1 MKNGHNSEETY
12 FVPLIPWHSNEA
24 VKIHNIIDAEDE
36 CQCQLKLCKGSAGGG
51 VINFYKHVSSNNSMF
66 MSEISGESIDSMQ
79 LILQKFSKIFD
90 EFIRQARYTLVE
102 KGIFGLSKI
111 RPIFD

>member
-51 VINFYKHVSSNNSMF
+51 VINFYKHVSVTLSNKPKFFRLASF
-66 MSEISGESIDSMQ
+66 IPKCSTSSTFLQWTIKSTSQIIQCLCLKFLGKA
-79 LILQKFSKIFD
+79 LILCS
-90 EFIRQARYTLVE
+90 
-102 KGIFGLSKI
+102 
-111 RPIFD
+111 